1 MVYGTMDKTGGFRMT
16 TVKVFV
22 HDVFLCTIPENKV
35 EGMFAYLRRKGITNV
50 TISEV

>member
-1 MVYGTMDKTGGFRMT
+1 MGEGGGVMN

-50 TISEV
+50 TIRE

>member
-1 MVYGTMDKTGGFRMT
+1 MVYGTMDKTGGNVMIK
-16 TVKVFV
+16 VKVFV

-50 TISEV
+50 TISE

>member
-1 MVYGTMDKTGGFRMT
+1 MGGGGNVMS

-50 TISEV
+50 TIRE

>member
-1 MVYGTMDKTGGFRMT
+1 MMT

-22 HDVFLCTIPENKV
+22 HDVFLCTIPEDKV

-50 TISEV
+50 TISE

>member
-1 MVYGTMDKTGGFRMT
+1 MT
-16 TVKVFV
+16 KVKVFV
-22 HDVFLCTIPENKV
+22 HDVFLFTIPENKI

>member
-1 MVYGTMDKTGGFRMT
+1 MVYGTMDKTGRFIMIK
-16 TVKVFV
+16 VKVFV

-35 EGMFAYLRRKGITNV
+35 ESMFAYLRRKGVTNV

>member
-1 MVYGTMDKTGGFRMT
+1 MGEGGSVMT

-22 HDVFLCTIPENKV
+22 HDVFLCTIPENKI

-50 TISEV
+50 TVREV

>member
-1 MVYGTMDKTGGFRMT
+1 MT

-22 HDVFLCTIPENKV
+22 HDVFLCAIPENKV

-50 TISEV
+50 TISE

>member
-1 MVYGTMDKTGGFRMT
+1 MT

-22 HDVFLCTIPENKV
+22 YDVFLCTIPENKV

-50 TISEV
+50 TISE